1 MIWDANTKIASSP
14 SHLKIKP
21 QYFRTFSSGLLAND
35 TCHVHLNKETKN
47 EIKRNSEKHAREEN
61 SKDLLEILQAK
72 AGPPFIFSFPFC
84 KIVSRSRARS
94 RTRSSH
100 IYLFS

>member
-14 SHLKIKP
+14 WHLKIKP

-72 AGPPFIFSFPFC
+72 AGPPFYFFFSLLQDRESIQSKEQNPEFTHIF
-84 KIVSRSRARS
+84 I
-94 RTRSSH
+94 
-100 IYLFS
+100 